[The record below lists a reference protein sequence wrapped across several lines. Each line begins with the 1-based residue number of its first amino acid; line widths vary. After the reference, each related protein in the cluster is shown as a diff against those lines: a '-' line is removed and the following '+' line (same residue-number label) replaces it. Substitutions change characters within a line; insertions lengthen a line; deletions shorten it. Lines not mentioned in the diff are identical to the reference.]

1 MNKDAKFYIS
11 LTFKILT
18 VIFSIGGVILSLF
31 NAKIDGY
38 AHWYNRTMYF
48 TAQSNLWLGLT
59 FLSIIIINLFFPNFN
74 EKYYKKLYALK
85 YVFTVSI
92 SVTGIIFCT
101 LLAPF
106 ADDSYHVWSLSG
118 ILTHVL
124 SPAFAVSDFFLDD
137 YFISLNKLS
146 PVKAILPPLFYLI
159 SVIILHLLKVDFGR
173 GETFPYF
180 FLNFASPAGI
190 FGFSNQAPFF
200 MGSIYWLFMLLI
212 LVYLLALIYAK
223 LKNKFQII

>member
-1 MNKDAKFYIS
+1 MIKDVKYYLSFV
-11 LTFKILT
+11 FKILT
-18 VIFSIGGVILSLF
+18 IIFSIGGVILSLF
-31 NAKIDGY
+31 NATIDGY

-48 TAQSNLWLGLT
+48 TAQSNLWLG
-59 FLSIIIINLFFPNFN
+59 FVFIAIILIDLFFPNFN
-74 EKYYKKLYALK
+74 QIYYKKLYFFK

-92 SVTGIIFCT
+92 SVTGIIFCA

-137 YFISLNKLS
+137 YKITFNKKS
-146 PVKAILPPLFYLI
+146 IFYAIMPPLFYL
-159 SVIILHLLKVDFGR
+159 VTVAVLHLLKVDFGR

-180 FLNFASPAGI
+180 FLNFSSPAGL

-200 MGSIYWLFMLLI
+200 MGSFYWLIILLI
-212 LVYLLALIYAK
+212 TVYLLALIYAK
-223 LKNKFQII
+223 LKNKYQTT